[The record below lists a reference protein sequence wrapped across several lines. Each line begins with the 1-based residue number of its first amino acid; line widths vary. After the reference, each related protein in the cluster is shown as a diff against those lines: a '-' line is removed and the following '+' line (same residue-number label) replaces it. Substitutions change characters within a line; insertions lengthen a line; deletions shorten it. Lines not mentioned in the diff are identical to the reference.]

1 MVYPLQST
9 MPKANPSASDAKVA
23 ANLPGTYEEA
33 VRELEQLTSRLESG
47 DVPLDQLLAGYQRG
61 TELLQYCRGK
71 LESVEGQIKVLDA
84 NQLKPWTPE

>member
-1 MVYPLQST
+1 
-9 MPKANPSASDAKVA
+9 MPKANHSASDAKVGT
-23 ANLPGTYEEA
+23 NLPGTYEEA

-61 TELLQYCRGK
+61 TELLQFCRGK
-71 LESVEGQIKVLDA
+71 LESVENQIKVLDA